1 MLFYSKLHQD
11 FFSAAPDFIYIYHL
25 INKVHHKECTHLIE
39 SLSTLEKLL
48 TEKRL
53 RKEEPIL
60 RFLVDTNGIAW
71 FARENQPDISAPK
84 HFQMTGESQNQA
96 RCLTAG
102 NIKFTNPKCRVL
114 KSINHR
120 SGDFQP
126 SFYSLRIFLAIRI
139 LNEAIL
145 PFKLPRI
152 LVVKELNAQGEVACK
167 HRWLV
172 AKIKEWVSTFN
183 HNEELTHRLKNQC
196 VETKQVHYKSTTD
209 EFCYPN

>member
-11 FFSAAPDFIYIYHL
+11 FFSEAPDFISIYHL
-25 INKVHHKECTHLIE
+25 INKVYHKECTHFIE

-60 RFLVDTNGIAW
+60 RFLVDTAGVAW
-71 FARENQPDISAPK
+71 FARENQPGISAPK
-84 HFQMTGESQNQA
+84 HFQMTGESQNKA
-96 RCLTAG
+96 KCLTAG
-102 NIKFTNPKCRVL
+102 NIKFTNSKCRVL

-126 SFYSLRIFLAIRI
+126 SFYSLRIFLAILV

-145 PFKLPRI
+145 PFKLPRVI
-152 LVVKELNAQGEVACK
+152 VVKELNTQGEAICK

-172 AKIKEWVSTFN
+172 AKIKEWVTTFN
-183 HNEELTHRLKNQC
+183 QNKELTHRLKNQS
-196 VETKQVHYKSTTD
+196 VERKIVHYKSTND
-209 EFCYPN
+209 ELCYPV